1 MASPVFQG
9 NLKINKDNLFYMK
22 IFSENFFFA
31 ILIFFIGIIS
41 SIFISKISKV
51 FLNKISKRTIND
63 FDDYIFNSI
72 INIFKPIGF
81 LLSLYFAL
89 EYYFQDNITFISIL
103 LNIDKLLI
111 LIIIIKA
118 INKIL
123 IRSLRESTQKINDP
137 SIISMISSLTPLVKA
152 FTWTLG
158 SIFYLQN
165 IGVQM
170 TAIWALLSAGGIGAG
185 LALKDPVQEFF
196 EYITI
201 LLDKPFQKGEFIKSE
216 GVLGSIERVGVRSSR
231 IRSINGEIIVMSNSS
246 LTNGIISNYA
256 QMNKRRLV
264 HKLGV
269 VYGTSPEIMKKI
281 PLIIEKII
289 KEANNASFDR
299 CHFTDFGN
307 FSLNFELVYYIPTN
321 NYLAAMEAQQY
332 INLRIMEEFKSNN
345 IEFAFPT
352 QTLHIEGS
360 ETK

>member
-1 MASPVFQG
+1 
-9 NLKINKDNLFYMK
+9 MK
-22 IFSENFFFA
+22 IFSETFFFA
-31 ILIFFIGIIS
+31 LSIFFIGIIA
-41 SIFISKISKV
+41 SILLSKISSLFLKKISRRT
-51 FLNKISKRTIND
+51 LNK
-63 FDDYIFNSI
+63 FDDYIFDLI

-81 LLSLYFAL
+81 LLSLYLAVDF
-89 EYYFQDNITFISIL
+89 YFQEDVSVISVF
-103 LNIDKLLI
+103 LNINKLLI

-118 INKIL
+118 LNKIL
-123 IRSLRESTQKINDP
+123 IRSLKETTEKLNDK
-137 SIISMISSLTPLVKA
+137 SIASMISSLTPLVKA
-152 FTWTLG
+152 FTWTIG

-201 LLDKPFQKGEFIKSE
+201 LLDKPFQKGEFIKAE
-216 GVLGSIERVGVRSSR
+216 GILGSIERVGVRSSR
-231 IRSINGEIIVMSNSS
+231 IRSINGEIIVISNSA

-256 QMNKRRLV
+256 QMKKRRII

-269 VYGTSPEIMKKI
+269 VYDTSPEMMKKI
-281 PLIIEKII
+281 PSIIERII

-321 NYLAAMEAQQY
+321 NYFAAMEAQQY
-332 INLRIMEEFKSNN
+332 INLKIMEEFKANN

-352 QTLHIEGS
+352 QTLNIEGRK
-360 ETK
+360 TK

>member
-1 MASPVFQG
+1 MR
-9 NLKINKDNLFYMK
+9 
-22 IFSENFFFA
+22 IFSETFLFS
-31 ILIFFIGIIS
+31 ISIFFIGIIA
-41 SIFISKISKV
+41 SILISKISKL
-51 FLNKISKRTIND
+51 FLKKIAKRTKNE
-63 FDDYIFNSI
+63 FDDYIFELI
-72 INIFKPIGF
+72 VNIFKPIGF
-81 LLSLYFAL
+81 LLSLYFAVDF
-89 EYYFQDNITFISIL
+89 YFQEDISFVSVF

-118 INKIL
+118 LNKIL
-123 IRSLRESTQKINDP
+123 IRSLKETTAKIDDP
-137 SIISMISSLTPLVKA
+137 SIVSMISSLTPLVKA
-152 FTWTLG
+152 LTWTIS

-201 LLDKPFQKGEFIKSE
+201 LLDKPFQKGEFIKAE
-216 GVLGSIERVGVRSSR
+216 GILGSIERVGVRSSR
-231 IRSINGEIIVMSNSS
+231 IRSINGEIIVMSNSA

-256 QMNKRRLV
+256 QMKRRRIV

-269 VYGTSPEIMKKI
+269 VYDTAPEVMKRI
-281 PLIIEKII
+281 PLIIKKII

-321 NYLAAMEAQQY
+321 NYFAAMEAQQY

-352 QTLHIEGS
+352 QTLNIEGGK
-360 ETK
+360 T